1 MGKQNLQGGSPNNVL
16 VLTRAEQ
23 KKVLDSLFPFLVQ
36 QRMPDSVK
44 ELELNNVGPGSYK
57 PDNMSSKRSNVGL
70 SNEHKVFMDSSTNQL
85 LTINSSKR

>member
-1 MGKQNLQGGSPNNVL
+1 
-16 VLTRAEQ
+16 
-23 KKVLDSLFPFLVQ
+23 
-36 QRMPDSVK
+36 MPDSVK